1 MTEEGLLP
9 VLTSSVRVPPTLGL
23 ALIFLFIATVF
34 CVSLT
39 WETSPAVDLKD
50 EEKVLGVGED
60 RVQRGTP
67 AGGRRHSPFA
77 ISSR

>member
-60 RVQRGTP
+60 RVQRGDP
-67 AGGRRHSPFA
+67 GRWVQAQPFCYQL
-77 ISSR
+77 